1 MAIHL
6 SKRLT
11 ALANM
16 VTDGN
21 RLADIGTDHGYIP
34 IYLCQTGK
42 IPSALAMDIGKG
54 PLQQAQTHIA
64 EHGLS
69 EQIKTRL
76 SDGMA
81 ALQFGEA
88 DTILIAGMGGGL
100 VMKILS
106 EGAEKLTGKEE
117 LILQPQSE
125 IALVREFLRVRNF
138 QILNEDMILE
148 DGKYYPMMKV
158 SQQKAAEQTK
168 ILPQEVAD
176 AFGPVLLQKRH
187 PVLKEWLEWELRT
200 TNSVIEQLSAQPDHE
215 RIRNRMQQVNCKK
228 TLILEALKNYGTE
241 SVQSDD

>member
-76 SDGMA
+76 SDGMS

-187 PVLKEWLEWELRT
+187 PVLKEWLERELRT

>member
-1 MAIHL
+1 MAIRL

-76 SDGMA
+76 SDGMS

-187 PVLKEWLEWELRT
+187 PVLKEWLERELRT

>member
-158 SQQKAAEQTK
+158 SQQKAAEQAK

-187 PVLKEWLEWELRT
+187 PVLKEWLERELRT

>member
-76 SDGMA
+76 SDGMS

-187 PVLKEWLEWELRT
+187 PVLKEWLERELRT

-215 RIRNRMQQVNCKK
+215 KIRNRMQQVNCKK

>member
-6 SKRLT
+6 SKRLK

-187 PVLKEWLEWELRT
+187 PVLKEWLERELRT
-200 TNSVIEQLSAQPDHE
+200 TNSVIEQLSAQPGSR

>member
-106 EGAEKLTGKEE
+106 EGAGKLTGKEE

-158 SQQKAAEQTK
+158 SQQKAAEQTR

-187 PVLKEWLEWELRT
+187 PVLKEWLERELRT

>member
-6 SKRLT
+6 SKRLK

-64 EHGLS
+64 EHGRS

-187 PVLKEWLEWELRT
+187 PVLKEWLERELRT

>member
-187 PVLKEWLEWELRT
+187 PVLKEWLERELRT
-200 TNSVIEQLSAQPDHE
+200 TNSVIEQLSAQPDLE

>member
-187 PVLKEWLEWELRT
+187 PVLKEWLERELRT
-200 TNSVIEQLSAQPDHE
+200 TNSVIEQLSVQPDHE

>member
-6 SKRLT
+6 SKRLK

-88 DTILIAGMGGGL
+88 DTILIAGMGGGR

-187 PVLKEWLEWELRT
+187 PVLKEWLERELRT

>member
-6 SKRLT
+6 SKRLK

-158 SQQKAAEQTK
+158 SQQKAAEPTK

-187 PVLKEWLEWELRT
+187 PVLKEWLERELRT

>member
-1 MAIHL
+1 MAIRL

-81 ALQFGEA
+81 ALQSGEA

-106 EGAEKLTGKEE
+106 EGAEKLTGREE

-125 IALVREFLRVRNF
+125 LAKVRRYLEEHRFRIVA
-138 QILNEDMILE
+138 EDMVEE

-158 SQQKAAEQTK
+158 IPTEQKGLYAEGVPAAEEELEYGK
-168 ILPQEVAD
+168 Y
-176 AFGPVLLQKRH
+176 LLEKGH
-187 PVLKEWLEWELRT
+187 PVMGEYLKKELSVNQGVYEKLRVQESERT
-200 TNSVIEQLSAQPDHE
+200 KERSAE
-215 RIRNRMQQVNCKK
+215 
-228 TLILEALKNYGTE
+228 ILHMIKRAEDLLDRYF
-241 SVQSDD
+241 

>member
-6 SKRLT
+6 SKRLK

-88 DTILIAGMGGGL
+88 DTILITGMGGGL

-187 PVLKEWLEWELRT
+187 PVLKEWLERELRT

>member
-148 DGKYYPMMKV
+148 DGKYDPMMKV

-187 PVLKEWLEWELRT
+187 PVLKEWLERELRT

>member
-6 SKRLT
+6 SKRLK

-187 PVLKEWLEWELRT
+187 PVLKEWLERDLRT

>member
-187 PVLKEWLEWELRT
+187 PVLKEWLERELRT

-228 TLILEALKNYGTE
+228 TLNLEALKNYGTE

>member
-6 SKRLT
+6 SKRLK

-187 PVLKEWLEWELRT
+187 PVMKEWLERELRT

>member
-6 SKRLT
+6 SKRLK

-42 IPSALAMDIGKG
+42 IPFALAMDIGKG

-76 SDGMA
+76 SDGMS

-187 PVLKEWLEWELRT
+187 PVLKEWLERELRT